1 MEVSLQRYDEK
12 FGGWLDFVTFLVIA
26 AQGAHVEL
34 PLNFNVDVCVAAAV
48 FLLQC
53 VLRASEDNATG
64 AHRKPRTAVT
74 SPRVAP
80 RNATLPVSH
89 GTGCLYVKMSHLA
102 VVRVALGEKWSCG
115 AQDVFMKLLLHVN
128 ILHYITQLL

>member
-26 AQGAHVEL
+26 AQGAPVES

-64 AHRKPRTAVT
+64 ADGKPRTAVT

-80 RNATLPVSH
+80 RNAFLHRYSH
-89 GTGCLYVKMSHLA
+89 ELA
-102 VVRVALGEKWSCG
+102 HNLCVTSKRKYFTTYGLVHY
-115 AQDVFMKLLLHVN
+115 DVTKSGLVPYSN
-128 ILHYITQLL
+128 ILDHKAFT